1 MLILLVEIFLIALLV
16 LFYLRRELAI
26 SMRDFRHG
34 DVIWVRDRSLKPERA
49 VLSKWNGKTFCY
61 MLDGSCDL
69 RFKKWFFLARNESY
83 LEREKESAQQNNKTE
98 ITGLAGFSRAQA
110 WQFFLIYFLNP
121 LQKRP
126 QT

>member
-1 MLILLVEIFLIALLV
+1 MLIFLVEVALILFLV
-16 LFYLRRELAI
+16 VVYLRKELEI

-83 LEREKESAQQNNKTE
+83 LEREKENANIDNK
-98 ITGLAGFSRAQA
+98 IKVTGLAGFSRAQA
-110 WQFFLIYFLNP
+110 WQLFLIYFLLP
-121 LQKRP
+121 WQKPP

>member
-1 MLILLVEIFLIALLV
+1 MLIFLVEVALILFLV
-16 LFYLRRELAI
+16 VVYLRKELEI

-83 LEREKESAQQNNKTE
+83 QEREKENANLDNK
-98 ITGLAGFSRAQA
+98 IKATGLAGFSRAQA
-110 WQFFLIYFLNP
+110 WQLFLIYFLLP
-121 LQKRP
+121 WQKPP

>member
-1 MLILLVEIFLIALLV
+1 MLILLLEVALILLLV
-16 LFYLRRELAI
+16 VIYLRRELEI

-83 LEREKESAQQNNKTE
+83 EVREKESALTDNKTKV
-98 ITGLAGFSRAQA
+98 TNMAGFNRAQA
-110 WQFFLIYFLNP
+110 WQLFLISFLIP
-121 LQKRP
+121 SQKPP